1 MRVSMPV
8 DFKIDAAR
16 RLIVATVFDEIS
28 DTEIIEALT
37 SSLNDPDFERGF
49 NVLSDHTRITQAIT
63 TEQVKLLVNHMES
76 LSDHLAGARWAIV
89 TNSPASYGMMRMLS
103 VFAERVPI
111 ELRVFRDADEA
122 NRWLASTKS

>member
-1 MRVSMPV
+1 MPV
-8 DFKIDAAR
+8 DFKIDTER

-28 DTEIIEALT
+28 DTDIIEALH
-37 SSLNDPDFERGF
+37 SSVSDPGFEPGF
-49 NVLSDHTRITQAIT
+49 NVLSDHTRITRPIT
-63 TEQVKLLVNHMES
+63 TEQVKLMVGHMES

-111 ELRVFRDADEA
+111 ELQVFRDADEA

>member
-1 MRVSMPV
+1 MPV
-8 DFKIDAAR
+8 DFKIDTER

-28 DTEIIEALT
+28 DTDIIETLN
-37 SSLNDPDFERGF
+37 SSISDPDFEPGF
-49 NVLSDHTRITQAIT
+49 NVLSDHTRITRPIT
-63 TEQVKLLVNHMES
+63 TEQVKLMVGHMES

-111 ELRVFRDADEA
+111 ELQVFRDADEA

>member
-1 MRVSMPV
+1 MPV
-8 DFKIDAAR
+8 DFKIDTER
-16 RLIVATVFDEIS
+16 RLVVATVFDEIS
-28 DTEIIEALT
+28 DTDIIETLN
-37 SSLNDPDFERGF
+37 SSVSDPDFEPGF
-49 NVLSDHTRITQAIT
+49 NVLSDHTRITRPIT
-63 TEQVKLLVNHMES
+63 TEQVKLMVGHMES

-111 ELRVFRDADEA
+111 ELQVFRDADEA

>member
-1 MRVSMPV
+1 MPV
-8 DFKIDAAR
+8 DFKIDTER

-28 DTEIIEALT
+28 DTDIIEALNA
-37 SSLNDPDFERGF
+37 SVSDPDFEPGF
-49 NVLSDHTRITQAIT
+49 NVLSDHTRITRPIT
-63 TEQVKLLVNHMES
+63 TEQVKLMVGHMES

-111 ELRVFRDADEA
+111 ELQVFRDADEA
-122 NRWLASTKS
+122 NKWLASTKR